1 MLKSC
6 SRQQMRQRAGTQL
19 PKKVPNWKAILA
31 EWDGLPKTG
40 FLPGSVPQRTMLLDL
55 KNLKCSACD
64 AVFIYAPV
72 APRGSGLPLYCPE
85 CGAYAVK
92 TA

>member
-1 MLKSC
+1 M
-6 SRQQMRQRAGTQL
+6 
-19 PKKVPNWKAILA
+19 
-31 EWDGLPKTG
+31 DGLPKTK

-55 KNLKCSACD
+55 NNLKCSACH

-85 CGAYAVK
+85 CGAYGENCLK
-92 TA
+92 TKIKMWTKE